1 MAEDRRWNVI
11 PRTAALCWLS
21 VAAGVLLLGSSVVTL
36 VTNDARVPVLEIIVS
51 LAGLAL
57 IVFGAVGLAKP
68 HLRGR

>member
-1 MAEDRRWNVI
+1 MTDNRRWTVI

-21 VAAGVLLLGSSVVTL
+21 MGAGALLLGSSVVTL
-36 VTNDARVPVLEIIVS
+36 LTNDARVPVLEIVVS

-57 IVFGAVGLAKP
+57 IVFAVLGLVKP